1 MVTATPTALNS
12 FNNNKPR
19 TTATQLAKLRSQ
31 PIVVDLDAI
40 PPPTS
45 PLPIPN
51 APSSP
56 IIPVARTAP
65 RKLSQ
70 DKISGSPV
78 PVPCSGSGSLR
89 PPPRPRSIVSHMSL
103 SNPPIESLPP
113 VPVLLHSNDSY
124 LSSTPT
130 SPTSP
135 TGPSFFSAIS
145 PRLEGIQCYSLPSN
159 VLRSASMGRV
169 SETAKHRPGRKTRT
183 ASNIAANGDNIP
195 IQSEKQRARIA
206 CEMAESL
213 PVPIPCDSSLMVS
226 LEEPVNRVVSPI
238 PIAQEESKEADITT
252 VGFTA
257 LPERPMCWTATRYYG
272 IESSMRWREG
282 VDPIQKRFSSSNGSW
297 RCQDRFAVFFRPGD
311 DIGPDQVVKKTFWS
325 EAWPYPIE
333 TILYG
338 TAATTSTPSSTT
350 TASTT
355 AIAASSS
362 KNGGLNRYSL
372 TRGMETGEGERT
384 GGYRS
389 DHEGDRQISRGRTG
403 SRQYSAGENVL
414 KTAASFPSSGRS
426 RDPRYI
432 TSEGVSKIA
441 KVTIPMPD
449 VAIDQ
454 MELVKA
460 PVKVELCIYILE
472 SPLRVNATATLLGR
486 TVEGTTKLYV

>member
-1 MVTATPTALNS
+1 MVTATPTVQSSHSLPNS
-12 FNNNKPR
+12 KTR
-19 TTATQLAKLRSQ
+19 TTASQLAKLRSQ
-31 PIVVDLDAI
+31 PIIVDLDAI
-40 PPPTS
+40 PPPTL

-51 APSSP
+51 VPPSP
-56 IIPVARTAP
+56 TVATAIRTAP
-65 RKLSQ
+65 RKTSQ
-70 DKISGSPV
+70 DKMSGSPLL
-78 PVPCSGSGSLR
+78 PGSSSLR
-89 PPPRPRSIVSHMSL
+89 PPPRPRSIISHMSL
-103 SNPPIESLPP
+103 SNPPSESLPP

-135 TGPSFFSAIS
+135 TGPSFFSSIS
-145 PRLEGIQCYSLPSN
+145 PRLEGVQSFSLPSS
-159 VLRSASMGRV
+159 VLRSASMGRIQH
-169 SETAKHRPGRKTRT
+169 SAKLKSTSRRPPRT
-183 ASNIAANGDNIP
+183 PLIIANGGDIP
-195 IQSEKQRARIA
+195 IQSEKQRARFA
-206 CEMAESL
+206 SEMAESL
-213 PVPIPCDSSLMVS
+213 PPPTPTDSGLMVN
-226 LEEPVNRVVSPI
+226 LEEPVNRAVSPL
-238 PIAQEESKEADITT
+238 PSTREGENNNMDSPLTPVELA
-252 VGFTA
+252 VYP
-257 LPERPMCWTATRYYG
+257 PERPLSCTATRYYG

-282 VDPIQKRFSSSNGSW
+282 VDPIQKRFSSSNGAW

-311 DIGPDQVVKKTFWS
+311 DIGPDQVVTKTFWS

-338 TAATTSTPSSTT
+338 TTTTTITAATSATTSNV
-350 TASTT
+350 
-355 AIAASSS
+355 
-362 KNGGLNRYSL
+362 KNGVNRYSL
-372 TRGMETGEGERT
+372 TRGNETVEGERS

-403 SRQYSAGENVL
+403 SRQYSPGESLL

-432 TSEGVSKIA
+432 TSEGVQKIA

-486 TVEGTTKLYV
+486 TVQGTAELYV

>member
-1 MVTATPTALNS
+1 
-12 FNNNKPR
+12 
-19 TTATQLAKLRSQ
+19 
-31 PIVVDLDAI
+31 
-40 PPPTS
+40 
-45 PLPIPN
+45 
-51 APSSP
+51 
-56 IIPVARTAP
+56 
-65 RKLSQ
+65 
-70 DKISGSPV
+70 
-78 PVPCSGSGSLR
+78 
-89 PPPRPRSIVSHMSL
+89 MS
-103 SNPPIESLPP
+103 
-113 VPVLLHSNDSY
+113 
-124 LSSTPT
+124 
-130 SPTSP
+130 
-135 TGPSFFSAIS
+135 
-145 PRLEGIQCYSLPSN
+145 
-159 VLRSASMGRV
+159 RV

-206 CEMAESL
+206 FEMAESL
-213 PVPIPCDSSLMVS
+213 AVPVPCDSGLMVS
-226 LEEPVNRVVSPI
+226 LEEPVNRVDSPI
-238 PIAQEESKEADITT
+238 PIAREESKEADITT

-338 TAATTSTPSSTT
+338 TTATTSTPSSTS

-355 AIAASSS
+355 AIATSSS
-362 KNGGLNRYSL
+362 KNGGMNRYSL

-403 SRQYSAGENVL
+403 SRQYLAGENVL
-414 KTAASFPSSGRS
+414 KTAASFPSSGRN

-486 TVEGTTKLYV
+486 TVEGTTELYV

>member
-1 MVTATPTALNS
+1 
-12 FNNNKPR
+12 
-19 TTATQLAKLRSQ
+19 
-31 PIVVDLDAI
+31 
-40 PPPTS
+40 
-45 PLPIPN
+45 
-51 APSSP
+51 
-56 IIPVARTAP
+56 
-65 RKLSQ
+65 
-70 DKISGSPV
+70 
-78 PVPCSGSGSLR
+78 
-89 PPPRPRSIVSHMSL
+89 
-103 SNPPIESLPP
+103 
-113 VPVLLHSNDSY
+113 Y

-145 PRLEGIQCYSLPSN
+145 PRLEGVQCYSLPSS
-159 VLRSASMGRV
+159 VLRSASVGRV
-169 SETAKHRPGRKTRT
+169 SETTKHRPTRKTRT
-183 ASNIAANGDNIP
+183 VPNLAANGDDIP

-206 CEMAESL
+206 SEMAESL
-213 PVPIPCDSSLMVS
+213 AAPVPCDSGLMVS
-226 LEEPVNRVVSPI
+226 LEEPVNRAASPL
-238 PIAQEESKEADITT
+238 PIARDESKEADITT
-252 VGFTA
+252 
-257 LPERPMCWTATRYYG
+257 
-272 IESSMRWREG
+272 
-282 VDPIQKRFSSSNGSW
+282 KRFSSSNGSW

-338 TAATTSTPSSTT
+338 TAAATSTLT
-350 TASTT
+350 STT
-355 AIAASSS
+355 AIATSSS
-362 KNGGLNRYSL
+362 KKGGLNRYSL

-403 SRQYSAGENVL
+403 SRQYSTGENVL

-441 KVTIPMPD
+441 K
-449 VAIDQ
+449 

-486 TVEGTTKLYV
+486 TVEGTTELYV

>member
-1 MVTATPTALNS
+1 MVTATPTVLSSAS
-12 FNNNKPR
+12 NNKAR
-19 TTATQLAKLRSQ
+19 TTASQLAKLRSQ
-31 PIVVDLDAI
+31 PIIVDLDAI

-51 APSSP
+51 APLSP
-56 IIPVARTAP
+56 ITPVARTAP
-65 RKLSQ
+65 RKSSQ

-78 PVPCSGSGSLR
+78 PLPGSGSLR

-103 SNPPIESLPP
+103 SNPPLESLPP

-145 PRLEGIQCYSLPSN
+145 PRLEGVQCYSLPSS
-159 VLRSASMGRV
+159 VLRSASVGRV
-169 SETAKHRPGRKTRT
+169 SETTKHRPTRKTRT
-183 ASNIAANGDNIP
+183 APNLAANGDDIP

-206 CEMAESL
+206 SEMAESL
-213 PVPIPCDSSLMVS
+213 AAPVPCDSGLMVS
-226 LEEPVNRVVSPI
+226 LEEPVNRAASPL
-238 PIAQEESKEADITT
+238 PIARDESKEADITT

-257 LPERPMCWTATRYYG
+257 IPQRPVSCTATRYYG

-338 TAATTSTPSSTT
+338 TAAATSTLT
-350 TASTT
+350 STT
-355 AIAASSS
+355 AIATSNS
-362 KNGGLNRYSL
+362 KKSGLNRYSL

-403 SRQYSAGENVL
+403 SRQYSTGENVL

-486 TVEGTTKLYV
+486 TVEGTTELYV

>member
-1 MVTATPTALNS
+1 
-12 FNNNKPR
+12 
-19 TTATQLAKLRSQ
+19 
-31 PIVVDLDAI
+31 
-40 PPPTS
+40 
-45 PLPIPN
+45 
-51 APSSP
+51 
-56 IIPVARTAP
+56 
-65 RKLSQ
+65 
-70 DKISGSPV
+70 
-78 PVPCSGSGSLR
+78 
-89 PPPRPRSIVSHMSL
+89 
-103 SNPPIESLPP
+103 
-113 VPVLLHSNDSY
+113 
-124 LSSTPT
+124 
-130 SPTSP
+130 
-135 TGPSFFSAIS
+135 
-145 PRLEGIQCYSLPSN
+145 
-159 VLRSASMGRV
+159 MGRV
-169 SETAKHRPGRKTRT
+169 PETAKYRPGRKART
-183 ASNIAANGDNIP
+183 ASKISDVNGDIP

-206 CEMAESL
+206 SEMAESL
-213 PVPIPCDSSLMVS
+213 LTVPVPSDSGLMVS
-226 LEEPVNRVVSPI
+226 LEEPVNRAVSPL
-238 PIAQEESKEADITT
+238 PIAQEESKEANVTT
-252 VGFTA
+252 VGFTV
-257 LPERPMCWTATRYYG
+257 LPEHPVSCTATRFYG

-338 TAATTSTPSSTT
+338 TTTTAATSDTT

-355 AIAASSS
+355 AIAAT
-362 KNGGLNRYSL
+362 NGNKNRYSL
-372 TRGMETGEGERT
+372 TRGKETGEGERT

-403 SRQYSAGENVL
+403 SRQYSAVENVL

-432 TSEGVSKIA
+432 TSEGVQKIA

-486 TVEGTTKLYV
+486 TVEGTTELYV

>member
-1 MVTATPTALNS
+1 MVTATPTMQSTLS
-12 FNNNKPR
+12 HNKAR
-19 TTATQLAKLRSQ
+19 TTASQLAKLRSQ

-51 APSSP
+51 APLSP
-56 IIPVARTAP
+56 ITPFARTAP
-65 RKLSQ
+65 RKSSQ

-78 PVPCSGSGSLR
+78 PVPGLSSGSLR

-103 SNPPIESLPP
+103 SNPPLENLPP

-145 PRLEGIQCYSLPSN
+145 PRLEGVQCYSPPSS
-159 VLRSASMGRV
+159 VLRSASVGRV
-169 SETAKHRPGRKTRT
+169 SETAKHRPSRKSRA
-183 ASNIAANGDNIP
+183 ASNIAANDDNIP

-206 CEMAESL
+206 FEMVESL
-213 PVPIPCDSSLMVS
+213 TAPIPNDSGLMVS
-226 LEEPVNRVVSPI
+226 LEEPANRAASPLPI
-238 PIAQEESKEADITT
+238 PREESKEAEAITA
-252 VGFTA
+252 GFTV
-257 LPERPMCWTATRYYG
+257 LLERPVSCTATRYYG

-325 EAWPYPIE
+325 EAWPYSIE

-338 TAATTSTPSSTT
+338 TTTATSTTSSTP
-350 TASTT
+350 AVSTT
-355 AIAASSS
+355 AIATSGG
-362 KNGGLNRYSL
+362 KNELNRYSL
-372 TRGMETGEGERT
+372 TRGKETGEGERT

-403 SRQYSAGENVL
+403 SRQYSSDENVL
-414 KTAASFPSSGRS
+414 KTAASFPSTGRS

-486 TVEGTTKLYV
+486 TVQGSTELYV

>member
-1 MVTATPTALNS
+1 
-12 FNNNKPR
+12 
-19 TTATQLAKLRSQ
+19 
-31 PIVVDLDAI
+31 
-40 PPPTS
+40 
-45 PLPIPN
+45 
-51 APSSP
+51 
-56 IIPVARTAP
+56 
-65 RKLSQ
+65 
-70 DKISGSPV
+70 
-78 PVPCSGSGSLR
+78 
-89 PPPRPRSIVSHMSL
+89 
-103 SNPPIESLPP
+103 
-113 VPVLLHSNDSY
+113 
-124 LSSTPT
+124 
-130 SPTSP
+130 
-135 TGPSFFSAIS
+135 
-145 PRLEGIQCYSLPSN
+145 
-159 VLRSASMGRV
+159 MGRV
-169 SETAKHRPGRKTRT
+169 SETAKHRSGRKSRT
-183 ASNIAANGDNIP
+183 ASNINNANVDIP

-206 CEMAESL
+206 SEMAESL
-213 PVPIPCDSSLMVS
+213 LTIPVPSDSGLMVS
-226 LEEPVNRVVSPI
+226 LEEPVNRAVSPL
-238 PIAQEESKEADITT
+238 PIAREESKQADVTT
-252 VGFTA
+252 VGFTM
-257 LPERPMCWTATRYYG
+257 LPERPASFTATRFYG

-338 TAATTSTPSSTT
+338 TTTAAISSTT
-350 TASTT
+350 TVSTAT
-355 AIAASSS
+355 IAATD
-362 KNGGLNRYSL
+362 GGKNRYSL
-372 TRGMETGEGERT
+372 TRGKETAEGERT

-403 SRQYSAGENVL
+403 SRQYSAGDNVL

-432 TSEGVSKIA
+432 TSEGVQKIA

-486 TVEGTTKLYV
+486 SVEGTTELYV